1 MNRQMRRVQKK
12 AEEKQWKERDQLKAE
27 RLAKRQSFF
36 SRRRAP
42 KKTSGNASTVP
53 RTSLQK
59 SKIGRFAGIFALVST
74 FVIILQTLIP
84 TTGTDQNPTF
94 LFIVQVL
101 YYLLFGYFVY
111 LWLER
116 RNYPNALYWTAGIG
130 LALIIILSV
139 AAWLMPVVNPDLRI
153 AVLGAVMVGLGAY
166 LARLLYVR
174 AV

>member
-27 RLAKRQSFF
+27 RLTKRQNIFK
-36 SRRRAP
+36 RRSTP
-42 KKTSGNASTVP
+42 KKSDSSSP
-53 RTSLQK
+53 RSSLQK

-74 FVIILQTLIP
+74 FVIVLQTLVP

-94 LFIVQVL
+94 IFIVQVL
-101 YYLLFGYFVY
+101 YYILFGYFVY

-116 RNYPNALYWTAGIG
+116 RNRPNALYWTIGIG
-130 LALIIILSV
+130 LALIVIINV
-139 AAWLMPVVNPDLRI
+139 AALIVPVINPDLRV
-153 AVLGAVMVGLGAY
+153 AVLGAGMVGLGAY
-166 LARLLYVR
+166 LARLIYIR

>member
-27 RLAKRQSFF
+27 RLTKRQNIFK
-36 SRRRAP
+36 RRSTP
-42 KKTSGNASTVP
+42 KKSDSSSP
-53 RTSLQK
+53 RSSLQK

-74 FVIILQTLIP
+74 FVIVLQTLVP

-94 LFIVQVL
+94 IFIVQVL
-101 YYLLFGYFVY
+101 YYILFGYFVY

-116 RNYPNALYWTAGIG
+116 RNRPNALYWTIGIG
-130 LALIIILSV
+130 LALIIIVNV
-139 AAWLMPVVNPDLRI
+139 AALLIPAVNPDLRI
-153 AVLGAVMVGLGAY
+153 AVLGAGMVGLGAY
-166 LARLLYVR
+166 LARLIYIR

>member
-1 MNRQMRRVQKK
+1 MRRVQKK

-27 RLAKRQSFF
+27 RLVKRQNFWA
-36 SRRRAP
+36 RRKTV
-42 KKTSGNASTVP
+42 KKSGSSSSTP

-74 FVIILQTLIP
+74 FVIVLQTLIP
-84 TTGTDQNPTF
+84 TTGSDQNPTF
-94 LFIVQVL
+94 LLIVQVL

-116 RNYPNALYWTAGIG
+116 QNRPNALYWTIGRG
-130 LALIIILSV
+130 LALIIITNV
-139 AAWLMPVVNPDLRI
+139 AALFMPVVNPDLRI
-153 AVLGAVMVGLGAY
+153 AVLGAGMVGLGAY
-166 LARLLYVR
+166 LARLIYIR